1 MKSVHFARFVAVT
14 LIAGAFS
21 TGNASAEP
29 APMPTTDFTAQW
41 ELTGGPDQM
50 MPSRITYSHALN
62 KMRID
67 MKMKD
72 QEMTMIREMGS
83 GRSLMWSSMMPSM
96 AMRIDTGKETK
107 LEGDRTGRSDT
118 VSGESCEIWM
128 AKEAEVCVTADGI
141 PVRSVGNGF
150 TATMTKIDRSAQDA
164 GTFEAPAGVQ
174 VMDMP
179 QGMGGMGAMG
189 AGMPGMPKLPF

>member
-62 KMRID
+62 KMRIH

-72 QEMTMIREMGS
+72 QEMTMIRDD
-83 GRSLMWSSMMPSM
+83 
-96 AMRIDTGKETK
+96 MRRLLLI
-107 LEGDRTGRSDT
+107 
-118 VSGESCEIWM
+118 
-128 AKEAEVCVTADGI
+128 
-141 PVRSVGNGF
+141 
-150 TATMTKIDRSAQDA
+150 
-164 GTFEAPAGVQ
+164 AGVLL
-174 VMDMP
+174 V
-179 QGMGGMGAMG
+179 GMLA
-189 AGMPGMPKLPF
+189 LLFVLD